1 MHVTANPTQAAL
13 VHKEFLAKREELK
26 GTTATSMLDK
36 YGGAEYLKKPPAELL
51 SGQTENYIGSSS
63 LFELR

>member
-1 MHVTANPTQAAL
+1 M
-13 VHKEFLAKREELK
+13 HKEFLAKREELK

-51 SGQTENYIGSSS
+51 SGQTENYIGA
-63 LFELR
+63 RPMQ